1 FGMTPAPVEGC
12 RVLELG
18 CGDGGNLIPM
28 AFTLP
33 KSCFTGLDLAGTAIA
48 RGRSLLGALDL
59 SNIRLLHLDLL
70 DVSVDFGE
78 FDYIIAH
85 GLYSWVPPHVRKRI
99 LEICKLHLAT
109 NGVAYISYN
118 TYPGGHLRDA
128 LRNMMLFHVR
138 NTAGAEQRSRQARE
152 LLEFLVASH
161 AEQ

>member
-1 FGMTPAPVEGC
+1 MRTCARAWRLPVHRIWRISRCVRLRSSIPHRSHAPDLHSEMQTRYDELPYPGLAFAETHPDRLATMATLFGMTPAPVEGC

-70 DVSVDFGE
+70 DVSIDFGE

-85 GLYSWVPPHVRKRI
+85 GL
-99 LEICKLHLAT
+99 
-109 NGVAYISYN
+109 
-118 TYPGGHLRDA
+118 
-128 LRNMMLFHVR
+128 
-138 NTAGAEQRSRQARE
+138 
-152 LLEFLVASH
+152 
-161 AEQ
+161 